1 MERRK
6 KSKRKSKRKSK
17 SMSKSKK
24 NGKILIIPERI
35 VTADSKNSIIKDQAV
50 EIIDGE
56 ISSFIP
62 IDKVEKEN
70 YDEVFA
76 AKNLTLIPGFIQTH
90 VHLSQTLFR
99 GLAEDL
105 PLLDWLRLK
114 IFPFENAHNEGSLR
128 VTAQLSINELLLGG
142 TTTFLDMGT
151 LRLSEVVLNEMID
164 SGIRGFSGKC
174 LIDINDL
181 YPDFKS
187 TTQEEINEIKNLAQS
202 FHNSASG
209 RIKYS
214 FSPRF
219 VLSCTE
225 RLLKETKQIMKDFHG
240 SIYHTHSSE
249 SIDEIN
255 EVRKRFHKENIE
267 YFNSI
272 GVLDDRT
279 VLAHCVHTSDSERK
293 MLKDRNTRIAHC
305 PSANMK
311 LGSGIA
317 PIPQYLK
324 EGISVTLGADGAPC
338 NNSLSIFNEMRLA
351 SLIQKPLY
359 GAEVMDAKTIFRIAT
374 IEGAK
379 ALHLGNEVGS
389 IEIGKK
395 ADLVLIDLDSYS
407 NSFSDLDESIY
418 SDIVFSSTTENV
430 RSVMVDGRWIVKER
444 ESSVYD
450 QREIISKG
458 KEELKKLLKRL

>member
-1 MERRK
+1 
-6 KSKRKSKRKSK
+6 
-17 SMSKSKK
+17 MSKS
-24 NGKILIIPERI
+24 GEKILIIPKKI
-35 VTADSKNSIIKDQAV
+35 ITADSENRILKDHAV
-50 EIIDGE
+50 EITGNE
-56 ISSFIP
+56 ISALIP
-62 IDKVEKEN
+62 VEEIQKKI
-70 YDEVFA
+70 YDEV
-76 AKNLTLIPGFIQTH
+76 NDNQDLILIPGFIQTH

-99 GLAEDL
+99 GLAEKL
-105 PLLDWLRLK
+105 PLLNWLRLK
-114 IFPFENAHNEGSLR
+114 IFPFENAHNEKSLQ
-128 VTAQLSINELLLGG
+128 VTAQLSINELLMGG

-151 LRLSEVVLNEMID
+151 LRYGEVVMQEILN

-187 TTQEEINEIKNLAQS
+187 STDNELKDMISLAQS
-202 FHNSASG
+202 FHNSADG
-209 RIKYS
+209 RLKYS

-225 RLLKETKQIMKDFHG
+225 SLLKETKEIMKDFKG

-255 EVRKRFHKENIE
+255 EVQKRFNKENIE

-272 GVLDDRT
+272 GVLDDHT
-279 VLAHCVHTSDSERK
+279 VLAHCVHTSDKERK
-293 MLKDRNTRIAHC
+293 MLKNRNTRIAHC
-305 PSANMK
+305 PSANLK

-317 PIPQYLK
+317 PIHQYLK

-338 NNSLSIFNEMRLA
+338 NNNLSIFNEMRLA
-351 SLIQKPLY
+351 SLIQKPIH
-359 GAEVMDAKTIFRIAT
+359 GTDAMDAKTVFRMAT

-379 ALHLGNEVGS
+379 ALHIDNEAGS

-407 NSFSDLDESIY
+407 NSYSDLDETVY

-430 RSVMVDGRWIVKER
+430 RSVMVDGQWLVKNK
-444 ESSVYD
+444 ESQIYN
-450 QREIISKG
+450 QHELAAKG
-458 KEELKKLLKRL
+458 REELKKLLKRLR